1 MSESILLVEDNA
13 ITLAQ
18 LNHALTTAGYQVTT
32 AINGLDGYNKAQ
44 NQSFDLCII
53 DHLMPLMNGV
63 QLLKNL
69 QTLGEFTPSNT
80 IFLSTQDLKL
90 VTQTVVTQ
98 FADKILAK
106 PISNKDIVEQV
117 NSLLNCNSA
126 VI

>member
-18 LNHALTTAGYQVTT
+18 LNQALTTAGYQVTT

-44 NQSFDLCII
+44 NQQFDLCII

-69 QTLGEFTPSNT
+69 QTLGELTPSNT

-90 VTQTVVTQ
+90 VTQTAVIQ
-98 FADKILAK
+98 FADKVLAK

-117 NSLLNCNSA
+117 HSLLNCNSA
-126 VI
+126 VV